1 MPSLH
6 TRTVIATLAAALACR
21 PAPPAG
27 LSDADRTALRAA
39 TDTFMQRVRRADWP
53 AAAKMFGQA
62 AVFMP
67 PQQRAVTGQ
76 ANIEAWMKAF
86 PPITAFDVKL
96 VSIDGGGDIAY
107 LAGKYMMTIAP
118 PGARPVPDTGK
129 WLVVYR
135 RQPDGSWPIVA
146 DIFNS
151 DLAPPERAAAARRNK

>member
-1 MPSLH
+1 MRSSPTLIPI
-6 TRTVIATLAAALACR
+6 TMLAAALACR

-39 TDTFMQRVRRADWP
+39 TDSFVQRVRRADWP
-53 AAAKMFGQA
+53 AAAKLFGQT

-67 PQQRAVTGQ
+67 MQQRAVTGQ

-86 PPITAFDVKL
+86 PPISAFDVKV
-96 VSIDGGGDIAY
+96 VSVDGGGDIAY
-107 LAGKYMMTIAP
+107 MAGIYIMTITP
-118 PGARPVPDTGK
+118 PGGKPIVDTGK
-129 WLVVYR
+129 YLTVSR

-151 DLAPPERAAAARRNK
+151 DLAPPKH

>member
-1 MPSLH
+1 MRSSPTLIPI
-6 TRTVIATLAAALACR
+6 TMLAAALACR

-39 TDTFMQRVRRADWP
+39 TDSFVQRVRRADWP
-53 AAAKMFGQA
+53 AAAKLFGQT

-67 PQQRAVTGQ
+67 TQQRAVTGQ

-86 PPITAFDVKL
+86 PPISAFDVKV
-96 VSIDGGGDIAY
+96 VSVDGGGDIAY
-107 LAGKYMMTIAP
+107 MAGICIMTITP
-118 PGARPVPDTGK
+118 PGGKPIVDTGK
-129 WLVVYR
+129 YLTVSR

-151 DLAPPERAAAARRNK
+151 DLAPPKH

>member
-1 MPSLH
+1 MRSSPTLIPI
-6 TRTVIATLAAALACR
+6 TMLAAALACR

-39 TDTFMQRVRRADWP
+39 TDSFVQRVRRADWP
-53 AAAKMFGQA
+53 AAAKLFGQT

-67 PQQRAVTGQ
+67 TQQRAVTGQ

-86 PPITAFDVKL
+86 PPISAFDVKV
-96 VSIDGGGDIAY
+96 VSVDGGGDIAY
-107 LAGKYMMTIAP
+107 MAGIYIMTITP
-118 PGARPVPDTGK
+118 PGGKPIVDTGK
-129 WLVVYR
+129 YLTVSR

-151 DLAPPERAAAARRNK
+151 DLAPPKH

>member
-1 MPSLH
+1 MRSS
-6 TRTVIATLAAALACR
+6 RTLIPVTMLAAALACR

-39 TDTFMQRVRRADWP
+39 TDSFVQRVRRADWP
-53 AAAKMFGQA
+53 AAAKLFGQT

-67 PQQRAVTGQ
+67 TQQRAVTGQ

-86 PPITAFDVKL
+86 PPISAFDVKV
-96 VSIDGGGDIAY
+96 VSVDGGGDIAY
-107 LAGKYMMTIAP
+107 MAGIYIMTITP
-118 PGARPVPDTGK
+118 PGGKPIVDTGK
-129 WLVVYR
+129 YLTVSR

-151 DLAPPERAAAARRNK
+151 DLAPPKH

>member
-1 MPSLH
+1 MRSSPALIPI
-6 TRTVIATLAAALACR
+6 TMLAAALACR

-39 TDTFMQRVRRADWP
+39 TDSFVQRVRRADWP
-53 AAAKMFGQA
+53 AAAKLFGQT

-86 PPITAFDVKL
+86 PPLSAFDVKG
-96 VSIDGGGDIAY
+96 VSVDGGGDVAY
-107 LAGKYMMTIAP
+107 VAGMYMMTIAP
-118 PGARPVPDTGK
+118 PRAKPMPDTGK
-129 WLVVYR
+129 FLAVYR
-135 RQPDGSWPIVA
+135 RQADGSWPIVA

-151 DLAPPERAAAARRNK
+151 D

>member
-1 MPSLH
+1 MRSSPALIPI
-6 TRTVIATLAAALACR
+6 TMLAAALACR

-39 TDTFMQRVRRADWP
+39 TDSFVQRVRRADWP
-53 AAAKMFGQA
+53 AAAKLFGQT

-67 PQQRAVTGQ
+67 MQQRAVTGQ

-86 PPITAFDVKL
+86 PPISAFDVKV
-96 VSIDGGGDIAY
+96 VSVDGGEDIAY
-107 LAGKYMMTIAP
+107 IAGIYIMTITP
-118 PGARPVPDTGK
+118 PGGKPIVDTGK
-129 WLVVYR
+129 YLTVSR

-151 DLAPPERAAAARRNK
+151 DLAPPKH